1 MAKEKSPSEV
11 EELAYRRTGNTEVFL
26 KWLRVAD
33 VIFIALK
40 DEGEELDRAFLVP
53 SDKGLDAFE
62 HPFAYLPSMGDE
74 YGLEALPAELR

>member
-1 MAKEKSPSEV
+1 MAKTKELPQV
-11 EELAYRRTGNTEVFL
+11 EELAYRRSGQTEVFL

-40 DEGEELDRAFLVP
+40 DDNEELDRAFLVP

-62 HPFAYLPSMGDE
+62 HPFAYLPEMDDQ